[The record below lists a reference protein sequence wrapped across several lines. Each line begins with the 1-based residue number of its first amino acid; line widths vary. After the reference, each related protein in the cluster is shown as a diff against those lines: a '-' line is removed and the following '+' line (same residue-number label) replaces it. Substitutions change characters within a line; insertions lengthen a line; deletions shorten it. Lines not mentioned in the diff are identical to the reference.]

1 MTFWGVVL
9 FFVCWREGDGMEG
22 EGAVCFGSQLRSP
35 SAKYLQ

>member
-22 EGAVCFGSQLRSP
+22 EGAVYFWQPASFPFS
-35 SAKYLQ
+35 

>member
-22 EGAVCFGSQLRSP
+22 EGGSQLRSP